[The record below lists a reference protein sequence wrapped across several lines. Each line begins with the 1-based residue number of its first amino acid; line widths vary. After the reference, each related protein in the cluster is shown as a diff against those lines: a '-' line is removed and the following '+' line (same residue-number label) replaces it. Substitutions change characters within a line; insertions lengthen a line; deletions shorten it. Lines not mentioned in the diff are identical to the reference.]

1 MGVAKDNNMKVNK
14 FMDKGYR
21 GCGSATMILMMTL
34 RLILLLSVCAM
45 GCAHTVR
52 IESDP
57 PGANIRMGR
66 KVVGVTPADVKVMW
80 VPFRSIPVAVDV
92 PGRRRLVLDLSRDL
106 TLWHLTLDVLTL
118 RAGKLSGRVPRTTHR
133 AQFVRHHGPMGTWV
147 PDDVR

>member
-1 MGVAKDNNMKVNK
+1 MKVNK

-21 GCGSATMILMMTL
+21 SCGSDTMILMMTL
-34 RLILLLSVCAM
+34 RLILLFSVCAM

-66 KVVGVTPADVKVMW
+66 KVVGVTPAEVKVMW

-118 RAGKLSGRVPRTTHR
+118 RVGKLSGRVPRTTHR
-133 AQFVRHHGPMGTWV
+133 AQFVRHHGPMGTWA